1 MQCWNNCAY
10 VWALGKQVKSNVQV
24 LQKEATDLQAD
35 GSKLR
40 TELEDGFKKILK
52 ACEGDFDDD
61 EDDEDD
67 EDEAEQADV

>member
-1 MQCWNNCAY
+1 M
-10 VWALGKQVKSNVQV
+10 KSNVQV

-61 EDDEDD
+61 EDDED
-67 EDEAEQADV
+67 EAEQADV

>member
-1 MQCWNNCAY
+1 M
-10 VWALGKQVKSNVQV
+10 KSNVQV